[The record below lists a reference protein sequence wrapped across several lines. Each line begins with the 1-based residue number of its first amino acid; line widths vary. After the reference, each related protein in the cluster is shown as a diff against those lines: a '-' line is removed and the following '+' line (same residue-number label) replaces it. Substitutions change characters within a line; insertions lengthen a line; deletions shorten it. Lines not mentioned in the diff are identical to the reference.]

1 MTRRTRQRTWILGGV
16 GLIAC
21 GILGVLPPGGR
32 VGSAPILLV
41 TDVLFA
47 ASVLLFAVG
56 LSRDASVVSRRP
68 LGVAALAIVAIW
80 PLLSSVITRAMGPGV
95 SPDDGAWVA
104 YGYIAL
110 FIPTAAGLVAAMQ
123 IARSDTVPSPWRWAP
138 AWVLGIQAL
147 AWAVSQAVL
156 VTARPENVQSFAD
169 PFHMLGTLA
178 SLAATLGLGILALI
192 LAARSRPESVQVYR
206 SP

>member
-1 MTRRTRQRTWILGGV
+1 MTRRTRQRTWMLGGV
-16 GLIAC
+16 GLVAC
-21 GILGVLPPGGR
+21 GVLGVLPPGGR
-32 VGSAPILLV
+32 VGSGPILLV

-95 SPDDGAWVA
+95 SPDDGAWTT

-123 IARSDTVPSPWRWAP
+123 IARSDSVPSPWRWAP
-138 AWVLGIQAL
+138 AWVLGMQAL

-156 VTARPENVQSFAD
+156 GHGSSGERSIVRGPLSHARHARIARRDVGPRHPRPHPRGSI
-169 PFHMLGTLA
+169 
-178 SLAATLGLGILALI
+178 AT
-192 LAARSRPESVQVYR
+192 
-206 SP
+206 

>member
-1 MTRRTRQRTWILGGV
+1 MTRRTRQRTWVFGGLGLVVCGV
-16 GLIAC
+16 
-21 GILGVLPPGGR
+21 LGVLPPDTR
-32 VGSAPILLV
+32 VGSGPLQII

-68 LGVAALAIVAIW
+68 LGVTALALVAIW
-80 PLLSSVITRAMGPGV
+80 PLISSAINTAMGPEA
-95 SPDDGAWVA
+95 SPGDDAWVA

-110 FIPTAAGLVAAMQ
+110 FFPAAAGLVATMQ
-123 IARSDTVPSPWRWAP
+123 IARSSSIPSPWRWAP
-138 AWVLGIQAL
+138 AGVLGAQAL
-147 AWAVSQAVL
+147 AWGISQTIFVS
-156 VTARPENVQSFAD
+156 TRPESVQSFAD
-169 PFHMLGTLA
+169 LFQTLGTLT

-192 LAARSRPESVQVYR
+192 LAARLRPESVEVYR

>member
-32 VGSAPILLV
+32 VGSGPILLV

-56 LSRDASVVSRRP
+56 LSRDASVVTRRP
-68 LGVAALAIVAIW
+68 LGVTAMAIVAIW

-95 SPDDGAWVA
+95 SPNDDAWVA

-138 AWVLGIQAL
+138 AWVLGMQAL

-156 VTARPENVQSFAD
+156 VTARPENVQSFAE

>member
-1 MTRRTRQRTWILGGV
+1 MSRRTRQRTWILAGV

-21 GILGVLPPGGR
+21 GVVGVLPPGGR
-32 VGSAPILLV
+32 VGSGPILLV

-56 LSRDASVVSRRP
+56 LSREASVVSRRP

-95 SPDDGAWVA
+95 SPDDGAWTT

-138 AWVLGIQAL
+138 AWVLGMQAL
-147 AWAVSQAVL
+147 VWAVSQAVL

-169 PFHMLGTLA
+169 PFHMFGTLT
-178 SLAATLGLGILALI
+178 SLAATLGLGILTLI